1 MGNGNLLLNES
12 VYSSTPESI
21 LEEILNRGPFNFK
34 ETVPITVNSSS
45 KIVTNSFFEEKTMMN
60 LFRYAKTLV

>member
-21 LEEILNRGPFNFK
+21 LEEILNRGLFNFK
-34 ETVPITVNSSS
+34 ETLPITVNSSS

>member
-34 ETVPITVNSSS
+34 ETVLIKLN
-45 KIVTNSFFEEKTMMN
+45 
-60 LFRYAKTLV
+60 